1 RRRIKIADM
10 IRREDTHARRNIL
23 KSFGSHAHSGEPHGN
38 ANAPFAGAEKKLAGV
53 AEQGIGD
60 DGQADKHDVEC
71 EEYDGENR
79 AHHCEG
85 EHCEGNAREAE
96 DRSRETRCRWS
107 AAFVS
112 MGIWFTD
119 YPNYLTNAPEQ
130 HCARPQGLKP
140 LNFCIFLARLKPCPD
155 AARRRLDTLRRRAGI
170 NPAPTKAKARR
181 LKPVPH
187 ERRCVGI

>member
-1 RRRIKIADM
+1 
-10 IRREDTHARRNIL
+10 
-23 KSFGSHAHSGEPHGN
+23 
-38 ANAPFAGAEKKLAGV
+38 
-53 AEQGIGD
+53 
-60 DGQADKHDVEC
+60 VEC

-155 AARRRLDTLRRRAGI
+155 AARRRLDTLRWRAGI
-170 NPAPTKAKARR
+170 NPGLTKRQVHR
-181 LKPVPH
+181 LKPVPRKAQQRVLVSRASEH
-187 ERRCVGI
+187 PVANAFLFRGRGGHFRNCITLNGALAERQ